1 MQITA
6 DMQPDLGLSVTEAAR
21 RAQILTATIG
31 TIAEHGYAGTSFE
44 RIRERA
50 GLSSTRI
57 ITYHFGTKQNLMTA
71 LLGTI
76 IHVKDR
82 YLTERA
88 GSGEDRVAALRA
100 HIESELA
107 FLRAHPSAV
116 RALAEIAR
124 NATGE
129 PVTDALL
136 ADLRMGRL
144 ARQLGQGQRE
154 GVFGEFDAGIMAR
167 TIAQAVDG
175 AAAAL
180 ADNPELDLDAYGQ
193 ELAAL
198 FEKATAP

>member
-1 MQITA
+1 
-6 DMQPDLGLSVTEAAR
+6 MQPDLGLSVTEAAR
-21 RAQILTATIG
+21 RAQILTATVG

-57 ITYHFGTKQNLMTA
+57 ITYHFGTKRNLMTA

-82 YLTERA
+82 FLAERA
-88 GSGEDRVAALRA
+88 GSGEDRAETLRA
-100 HIESELA
+100 HIASELA
-107 FLRAHPSAV
+107 FLRTHPDAV
-116 RALAEIAR
+116 RALAEITR
-124 NATGE
+124 NASGE

-144 ARQLGQGQRE
+144 ARQFGQGQRE
-154 GVFGEFDAGIMAR
+154 GVFGEFDAGVMAR
-167 TIAQAVDG
+167 TIAQAIDG

-180 ADNPELDLDAYGQ
+180 GENPELDLDAYSR
-193 ELAAL
+193 ELATL
-198 FEKATAP
+198 FKKATAA